1 MPNTQLTPIHFFRA
15 GRHTDMSGRAIEFSQ
30 ADLDAAAVA
39 YDPAVYRA
47 PIVVGHPQLDAP
59 AYGWVD
65 QVQSDADGLHALP
78 VDVETQFA
86 DLVRAKRYRHVSGSF
101 FPPAHPRNPVP
112 GSYYLKHIG
121 FLGAAAPA
129 IRGLKQVEFGELDD
143 ADLVTVEFAD
153 APAYP
158 VASLFRSLRD
168 WMIDKFDLATADQVI
183 PSYQVE
189 GLEAAAAQPADEP
202 ANPAPA
208 FSAPQ
213 GPSLEG
219 DTPMTDADRQRL
231 AQLEADNAALRAREA
246 EFSEATGEMARLRAQ
261 TRHAENLAFADT
273 LVTQGRLLPADRDAV
288 VAYMDG
294 PDDAGVIAF
303 GAGDDAKSLPA
314 ASWLRDFLQRL
325 PVQVAF
331 GEHGAADDEANIP
344 AFAAPDGYSTAPGTL
359 ETHRQALAYAAAN
372 KTDYLT
378 AVQAVTKGAAK

>member
-1 MPNTQLTPIHFFRA
+1 MANTQLKPIHFFRA
-15 GRHTDMSGRAIEFSQ
+15 GRHTDMAGRAIEFSQ

-65 QVQSDADGLHALP
+65 KVASDADGLHAQP
-78 VDVETQFA
+78 VDVEAQFA

-112 GSYYLKHIG
+112 GAYYLKHIG

-129 IRGLKQVEFGELDD
+129 IRGLKQVEFADDD

-168 WMIDKFDLATADQVI
+168 WMIEKFDLATADQVI
-183 PSYQVE
+183 PGYQVDS
-189 GLEAAAAQPADEP
+189 LTAAAAQPDDPADTP
-202 ANPAPA
+202 QPA

-213 GPSLEG
+213 GESTTG

-246 EFSEATGEMARLRAQ
+246 EFSEATAEMARLRAE
-261 TRHAENLAFADT
+261 TRHAENVSFVDGLIT
-273 LVTQGRLLPADRDAV
+273 RGRLLPADRLAV

-294 PDDAGVIAF
+294 PDDTGVIAF
-303 GAGDDAKSLPA
+303 GEGGDAKSLPA
-314 ASWLRDFLQRL
+314 IDWFRSFLVRL
-325 PVQVAF
+325 PEQVSFA
-331 GEHGAADDEANIP
+331 EHSAAGDDADTA
-344 AFAAPDGYSTAPGTL
+344 AFAAPDGYGTDPGQM
-359 ETHRQALAYAAAN
+359 EIHRQTLAYAAAN